1 VKSFYVAEVAAS
13 DHLGRRGQTHPA
25 GRADGSASMAGHT
38 SRPASAAAAPCP
50 ARIAMYDGAAAAPR
64 VEEVAADSTVLLINQ
79 LSTRVYES
87 ARAMGG
93 SVPYSVVRE
102 VAENFIHADFREPV
116 VSVLDRGNTIRF
128 SDQGPGF
135 SDAERAVQPGY
146 TTATHEM
153 KQFIRGVGSGLP
165 LVREYLAFA
174 GGSLVIEGN
183 LDRGAVVTV
192 SVPRGPSP
200 ASAGNPARTAPVP
213 GAVPAPSVGRS
224 AGTPPQ
230 ASLLQA
236 DVPAAPAVP
245 PDSILP
251 AHRLTNRQKQVL
263 ALVMDIGAA
272 GPSIVAKELSVGLST
287 AYRDLA
293 RLESL
298 GLIVADEAGKR
309 EITAEGTA
317 YLDGLLNGL
326 F

>member
-1 VKSFYVAEVAAS
+1 MKSFYSAEGRAS
-13 DHLGRRGQTHPA
+13 DTTPERL
-25 GRADGSASMAGHT
+25 SAF
-38 SRPASAAAAPCP
+38 RAAPPGEDLATAVMPVPHTLNASDSICP
-50 ARIAMYDGAAAAPR
+50 ARIATYDGVAAAPR
-64 VEEVAADSTVLLINQ
+64 VEEVVGDSTVVLIDE
-79 LSTRVYES
+79 LATRVYES

-93 SVPYSVVRE
+93 SIPYSVVRE
-102 VAENFIHADFREPV
+102 ISENFIHAEFREPV
-116 VSVLDRGNTIRF
+116 VSVLDQGNTIRF

-153 KQFIRGVGSGLP
+153 KRFIRGVGSGLP

-183 LDRGAVVTV
+183 LGGGAVVTV
-192 SVPRGPSP
+192 AVPQER
-200 ASAGNPARTAPVP
+200 SAALADTAPRVLREPELVTAAPAR
-213 GAVPAPSVGRS
+213 RS
-224 AGTPPQ
+224 EALLAQEP
-230 ASLLQA
+230 LLQI
-236 DVPAAPAVP
+236 DVPVPAAGSPAP
-245 PDSILP
+245 PS
-251 AHRLTNRQKQVL
+251 HRLTNRQKQVL

-298 GLIVADEAGKR
+298 GLIVADDAGKR
-309 EITAEGTA
+309 EITEEGTA